1 MSRRASILFT
11 SMAPAVSSTGSDSRS
26 RLELG
31 RGWIVYALGWVA
43 LALLWSFAAALSGNV
58 SPIRTLW
65 YGFVLMGTAGVMGVG
80 VWWLTGKLSWDR
92 RSFTFYATHA
102 ICCALYA
109 AGYTAAV
116 FSAEAFEGGFRRA
129 IASAWRSPILGW
141 NILMGSWLYL
151 IVVGLSYAIRT
162 QQRLNRQAAA
172 EAEARMLAERAQL
185 TALRARL
192 NPHFLFNALHTVS
205 SLVTTDPIA
214 ADEAID
220 RLGGLLRYALDE
232 SADDVPLHR
241 EWAFTRDYLAFEQL
255 RLGDRL
261 RVSEAL
267 DEEALASNV
276 PLLVLQPL
284 VENAVRHGIS
294 AADGNCRLTLAVRAP
309 ADRITIEVRD
319 AGPGLGGDVTPARTG
334 VGLSNTE
341 QRLTYLFGDDYSLEL
356 RPVASGGLVVS
367 LELPFKRS

>member
-1 MSRRASILFT
+1 
-11 SMAPAVSSTGSDSRS
+11 MAPAVSATGSDSRS
-26 RLELG
+26 LLKLG

-43 LALLWSFAAALSGNV
+43 LAILWSVAAAISSNV

-80 VWWLTGKLSWDR
+80 VWWLTGKLAWDR
-92 RSFTFYATHA
+92 HSFRFYATHA
-102 ICCALYA
+102 ICCVLYA

-116 FSAEAFEGGFRRA
+116 FSAEALEGNFRRA
-129 IASAWRSPILGW
+129 FASAWRSPILGW
-141 NILMGSWLYL
+141 NVLMGSWLYL

-162 QQRLNRQAAA
+162 QQRLTRQAAA

-255 RLGDRL
+255 RLGERL
-261 RVSEAL
+261 RVCEAL
-267 DEEALASNV
+267 EESALGCNV

-284 VENAVRHGIS
+284 VENAVRHAIAPRAEGGTIRV
-294 AADGNCRLTLAVRAP
+294 AANVRAGTLTLSVE
-309 ADRITIEVRD
+309 DD
-319 AGPGLGGDVTPARTG
+319 GPGVTKQRCDDGRG
-334 VGLSNTE
+334 VGLSALKR
-341 QRLTYLFGDDYSLEL
+341 RLEVRYGADATVDIQTAPGAGFSVKVAI
-356 RPVASGGLVVS
+356 PVDTQVQAGAA
-367 LELPFKRS
+367 